1 MIADNAYPLFFI
13 RNSIMTKRLNYFTT
27 SPQAM
32 EILLAQEDYLGK
44 QFNGCNILWELVK
57 LRVSQINQCAYCIDM
72 HSKDALSQGES
83 VERIYGLNAWRDMPL
98 YSESEK
104 NALNWAEL
112 ITSGQPVTDIQY
124 QSALNAFGEQYLV
137 DLTIAVNAI
146 NSWNR
151 IAKAF
156 KPDVGNYK
164 AS

>member
-1 MIADNAYPLFFI
+1 MIAYYAYPFIFI
-13 RNSIMTKRLNYFTT
+13 RNSIMAKRLNYFTA

-32 EILLAQEDYLGK
+32 EILLTQESYLEK
-44 QFNGCNILWELVK
+44 QFTGCTSLWELVK

-72 HSKDALSQGES
+72 HSKDALNQGES
-83 VERIYGLNAWRDMPL
+83 IERIYGLNAWRDMPF
-98 YSESEK
+98 YSEEEK

-112 ITSGQPVTDIQY
+112 ITSGQAVTDLQY
-124 QSALNAFGEQYLV
+124 QNAQNVFGEQYLV

-156 KPDVGNYK
+156 KPDVGSYK
-164 AS
+164 TS